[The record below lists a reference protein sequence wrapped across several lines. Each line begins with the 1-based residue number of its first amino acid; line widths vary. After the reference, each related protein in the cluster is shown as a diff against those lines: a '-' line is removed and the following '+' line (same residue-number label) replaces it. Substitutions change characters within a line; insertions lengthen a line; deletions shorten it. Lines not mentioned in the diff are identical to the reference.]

1 MIEIK
6 NLSFAYDNKIVL
18 DDISTHIHQGDFYAI
33 TGPNG
38 SGKTTLLKIIAGLI
52 PTKDSVFINQ
62 ITIKNLKIR
71 EIAKKIAYVPQNQ
84 DTTFNFSVFDTVM
97 MGRNPYQSR
106 WETFS
111 EKDNHIVLDAL
122 EKTNLLHLKDRFTN
136 QLSGGEQQRVRIARS
151 MAQDTPILLLDEPLS
166 NLDIVNQF
174 EIMDILSYLNKNKK
188 RTIIIVL
195 HNFSIALQYV
205 KQMMMIK
212 EGNII
217 YSGNTQD
224 VLTPKHIRELFDLSD
239 QYLID
244 QQGNILK
251 KTSDLF

>member
-1 MIEIK
+1 
-6 NLSFAYDNKIVL
+6 
-18 DDISTHIHQGDFYAI
+18 
-33 TGPNG
+33 
-38 SGKTTLLKIIAGLI
+38 
-52 PTKDSVFINQ
+52 
-62 ITIKNLKIR
+62 
-71 EIAKKIAYVPQNQ
+71 
-84 DTTFNFSVFDTVM
+84 
-97 MGRNPYQSR
+97 
-106 WETFS
+106 
-111 EKDNHIVLDAL
+111 
-122 EKTNLLHLKDRFTN
+122 
-136 QLSGGEQQRVRIARS
+136 
-151 MAQDTPILLLDEPLS
+151 LDEPLS

-212 EGNII
+212 EGKII
-217 YSGNTQD
+217 YSGNAQD
-224 VLTPKHIRELFDLSD
+224 VLTPAHIRELFDLSD

>member
-18 DDISTHIHQGDFYAI
+18 DDVSTHIHQGDFCAI

-52 PTKDSVFINQ
+52 PTQDSVFINQ

-84 DTTFNFSVFDTVM
+84 DTTFNFSVYDTVM

-122 EKTNLLHLKDRFTN
+122 EKTNLLHLQDRFTN

-205 KQMMMIK
+205 KQMIMIK
-212 EGNII
+212 EGKII

-239 QYLID
+239 HYLID

>member
-1 MIEIK
+1 
-6 NLSFAYDNKIVL
+6 
-18 DDISTHIHQGDFYAI
+18 
-33 TGPNG
+33 
-38 SGKTTLLKIIAGLI
+38 
-52 PTKDSVFINQ
+52 
-62 ITIKNLKIR
+62 
-71 EIAKKIAYVPQNQ
+71 
-84 DTTFNFSVFDTVM
+84 
-97 MGRNPYQSR
+97 
-106 WETFS
+106 
-111 EKDNHIVLDAL
+111 
-122 EKTNLLHLKDRFTN
+122 LLHLKDRFTN

>member
-1 MIEIK
+1 
-6 NLSFAYDNKIVL
+6 
-18 DDISTHIHQGDFYAI
+18 
-33 TGPNG
+33 
-38 SGKTTLLKIIAGLI
+38 
-52 PTKDSVFINQ
+52 
-62 ITIKNLKIR
+62 
-71 EIAKKIAYVPQNQ
+71 
-84 DTTFNFSVFDTVM
+84 M

-122 EKTNLLHLKDRFTN
+122 EKTNLLHLQDRFTN

-212 EGNII
+212 EGKII
-217 YSGNTQD
+217 YSGNAQD
-224 VLTPKHIRELFDLSD
+224 VLTPAHIRELFDLSD